1 MTRFA
6 LPLAVF
12 LAIGIALMAGLRRDP
27 HELPSALIG
36 KPAPAFELP
45 VLEADGRTVRSS
57 DMRGK
62 VWMLNVWA
70 SWCGPCQLEHPLLVD
85 FAARTRIPVVGLNY
99 KDKPEAARAWLQRLG
114 NPYTAT
120 LVDPDGRTGIDF
132 GVYGVPETFVIDR
145 EGVVRY
151 RQAGPLTREALEQR
165 VLPLLRQLDNK
176 GRPDEQV

>member
-1 MTRFA
+1 MTRFL
-6 LPLAVF
+6 LPFAVF
-12 LAIGIALMAGLRRDP
+12 LAIGIALMAGLRRNP
-27 HELPSALIG
+27 GELPSALIG

-45 VLEADGRTVRSS
+45 VLEADGRTVRAS
-57 DMRGK
+57 DLRGK

-85 FAARTRIPVVGLNY
+85 FAARTKVPVVGLNY

-114 NPYTAT
+114 NPYSAT
-120 LVDPDGRTGIDF
+120 LVDSQGRTGIDF

-145 EGVVRY
+145 EGIVRY

-165 VLPLLRQLDNK
+165 VLPLLRQLEK
-176 GRPDEQV
+176 GRPNEQV

>member
-1 MTRFA
+1 MTRFL
-6 LPLAVF
+6 LPFAVF
-12 LAIGIALMAGLRRDP
+12 LAIGAALMAGLRRDP

-45 VLEADGRTVRSS
+45 VLEADGRTVRAS

-70 SWCGPCQLEHPLLVD
+70 SWCAPCQLEHPLLVD
-85 FAARTRIPVVGLNY
+85 FARRTQVPVVGLNY

-114 NPYTAT
+114 NPYSAT
-120 LVDPDGRTGIDF
+120 LVDPQGRTGIDF

-145 EGVVRY
+145 EGIVRY
-151 RQAGPLTREALEQR
+151 RQAGPLTAEALEQR
-165 VLPLLRQLDNK
+165 VLPLLRQLDK